1 MTSSQP
7 LSQPVQAAAPVT
19 AAWGAQAIWEQLVG
33 ALPGL
38 SVEVV
43 ARISSTNTALLD
55 RARVANSA
63 AESVESVAAADAV
76 EASGGEH
83 HSSSA
88 ALVKRSTE
96 SRAFGRRAVDWQ
108 PCLLVAEHQ
117 TAGRGRHGQ
126 QWHAAAGSS
135 LTFSLGLT
143 LNPPD
148 WAGLSLAVG
157 VALAE
162 ALEPLDALHPLHP
175 LTDGATS
182 PRLCI
187 KWPNDLWLMDVHPNP
202 EKGRAGPGRKLG
214 GVLIET
220 VASGSKR
227 LVVVG
232 VGLNV
237 QPMSLNPAQASTGT
251 ACLQELDAALDA
263 PTALA
268 RVALPLV
275 KALQLFERSGFA
287 AFADRFA
294 ARDLLFQRRVT
305 TTQAGSHGVL
315 MHGVLMHGVAQGVST
330 AGALQVQTAAGLQS
344 VSSGEVSVRPWS
356 ASGEPC

>member
-1 MTSSQP
+1 MTQSQP
-7 LSQPVQAAAPVT
+7 LAQTDQAAAPSPV
-19 AAWGAQAIWEQLVG
+19 AWGAQALWEQMVG
-33 ALPGL
+33 VLPGL

-43 ARISSTNTALLD
+43 ARISSTNTALLE

-63 AESVESVAAADAV
+63 EEPD
-76 EASGGEH
+76 ERGGD
-83 HSSSA
+83 A

-96 SRAFGRRAVDWQ
+96 SRAFGRRAADLQ

-117 TAGRGRHGQ
+117 TAGRGRHGHH
-126 QWHAAAGSS
+126 WHAAAGSS
-135 LTFSLGLT
+135 LTFSLCMT

-162 ALEPLDALHPLHP
+162 ALDP
-175 LTDGATS
+175 LTEGS
-182 PRLCI
+182 SRPRLSI
-187 KWPNDLWLMDVHPNP
+187 KWPNDLWLMDTDL
-202 EKGRAGPGRKLG
+202 GRAGSGRKLG

-220 VASGSKR
+220 VAFGDKR

-237 QPMSLNPAQASTGT
+237 LPMNLNAVQASTGT
-251 ACLQELDAALDA
+251 ACLQELDAAFDA

-268 RVALPLV
+268 RLALPLV
-275 KALQLFERSGFA
+275 SALQSFERSGFA

-294 ARDLLFQRRVT
+294 ARDLLFQRHIT
-305 TTQAGSHGVL
+305 TTQAGL
-315 MHGVLMHGVAQGVST
+315 PEGVAQGVSVD
-330 AGALQVQTAAGLQS
+330 GALLVQTPAGLQS
-344 VSSGEVSVRPWS
+344 VSSGEVSVRPLPS
-356 ASGEPC
+356 SGAPC

>member
-1 MTSSQP
+1 MTQTEP
-7 LSQPVQAAAPVT
+7 LVQAALAATPCHM
-19 AAWGAQAIWEQLVG
+19 AWGVESLWAQLVG
-33 ALPGL
+33 VLPGL

-43 ARISSTNTALLD
+43 ARIASTNSALLD
-55 RARVANSA
+55 RARVANGA
-63 AESVESVAAADAV
+63 LNDGDDAQ
-76 EASGGEH
+76 ASD
-83 HSSSA
+83 A

-96 SRAFGRRAVDWQ
+96 SRAFGRRAVDLQ

-117 TAGRGRHGQ
+117 TAGRGRHGHH
-126 QWHAAAGSS
+126 WHATPGSS

-157 VALAE
+157 VALA
-162 ALEPLDALHPLHP
+162 DALDPLVE
-175 LTDGATS
+175 GATS

-187 KWPNDLWLMDVHPNP
+187 KWPNDLWLMDANK
-202 EKGRAGPGRKLG
+202 EAKLARAGPGRKLG

-220 VASGSKR
+220 VASGAQR

-237 QPMSLNPAQASTGT
+237 LPMDLNAVQASTGT
-251 ACLQELDAALDA
+251 ACLRELNSAFDP

-268 RVALPLV
+268 RLVLPLV
-275 KALQLFERSGFA
+275 VALQTFERSGFA

-294 ARDLLFQRRVT
+294 ARDLLYQRRVT
-305 TTQAGSHGVL
+305 TTQAGL
-315 MHGVLMHGVAQGVST
+315 AEGVAQGVS
-330 AGALQVQTAAGLQS
+330 AQGALQVQTAAGLQS
-344 VSSGEVSVRPWS
+344 LSSGEVSVRPLQS
-356 ASGEPC
+356 TGAAC

>member
-1 MTSSQP
+1 MTQSEP
-7 LSQPVQAAAPVT
+7 LPQVATPCHMAWGVQAL
-19 AAWGAQAIWEQLVG
+19 WEQLVG
-33 ALPGL
+33 VLPGL

-43 ARISSTNTALLD
+43 ARISSTNSALLD
-55 RARVANSA
+55 RARVANGA
-63 AESVESVAAADAV
+63 LDDEEGQAGD
-76 EASGGEH
+76 
-83 HSSSA
+83 A
-88 ALVKRSTE
+88 ALVKRSAE
-96 SRAFGRRAVDWQ
+96 SRAFGRRAVDLQ

-117 TAGRGRHGQ
+117 TAGRGRHGHH
-126 QWHAAAGSS
+126 WHATAGNS

-143 LNPPD
+143 LNPPN

-162 ALEPLDALHPLHP
+162 ALDPLV
-175 LTDGATS
+175 GGSTS

-187 KWPNDLWLMDVHPNP
+187 KWPNDLWLMDVNP
-202 EKGRAGPGRKLG
+202 SPEQGRAGPGRKLG

-220 VASGSKR
+220 VASGDKR

-237 QPMSLNPAQASTGT
+237 LPLALNPAQASTGA
-251 ACLQELDAALDA
+251 ACLHELNAALDA
-263 PTALA
+263 PTTLA

-294 ARDLLFQRRVT
+294 ARDLLFQRRIT
-305 TTQAGSHGVL
+305 TTQAGLPEGI
-315 MHGVLMHGVAQGVST
+315 AQGVSM
-330 AGALQVQTAAGLQS
+330 AGALQVQTPSGLQS
-344 VSSGEVSVRPWS
+344 VSSGEVSVRPLLG
-356 ASGEPC
+356 SGAPC

>member
-1 MTSSQP
+1 MTQSQP
-7 LSQPVQAAAPVT
+7 LPHSAEAAAPSPV
-19 AAWGAQAIWEQLVG
+19 AWGAQALWEQLVG

-43 ARISSTNTALLD
+43 ARLSSTNSALLD
-55 RARVANSA
+55 RARVANGTQ
-63 AESVESVAAADAV
+63 DAHDDQ
-76 EASGGEH
+76 GND
-83 HSSSA
+83 A

-96 SRAFGRRAVDWQ
+96 SRAFGRRAVDLQ

-117 TAGRGRHGQ
+117 TAGRGRHGHH
-126 QWHAAAGSS
+126 WHAAAGSS

-162 ALEPLDALHPLHP
+162 ALDPLV
-175 LTDGATS
+175 DGHTS

-187 KWPNDLWLMDVHPNP
+187 KWPNDLWLMDASSDTAADTN
-202 EKGRAGPGRKLG
+202 AGQSGAGSGRKLG

-220 VASGSKR
+220 VASGDKR

-237 QPMSLNPAQASTGT
+237 LPLALNPAQASTGT

-268 RVALPLV
+268 RLALPLV
-275 KALQLFERSGFA
+275 NALHGFERSGFA

-294 ARDLLFQRRVT
+294 ARDMLFQRRIP
-305 TTQAGSHGVL
+305 TTQPGLVEGI
-315 MHGVLMHGVAQGVST
+315 AQGVSI
-330 AGALQVQTAAGLQS
+330 AGALQVLTTAGLQT
-344 VSSGEVSVRPWS
+344 VSSGEVSVRPLPTLG
-356 ASGEPC
+356 APC

>member
-1 MTSSQP
+1 MSLNQTQGQTAEPCLVSWGT
-7 LSQPVQAAAPVT
+7 QAL
-19 AAWGAQAIWEQLVG
+19 WEQLVG
-33 ALPGL
+33 VLPGL

-43 ARISSTNTALLD
+43 ARLSSTNTALLE
-55 RARVANSA
+55 RARVGSGAFEA
-63 AESVESVAAADAV
+63 DDLQDRSV
-76 EASGGEH
+76 
-83 HSSSA
+83 
-88 ALVKRSTE
+88 ALVKRSRE

-117 TAGRGRHGQ
+117 TAGRGRHGNH
-126 QWHAAAGSS
+126 WHASPGSS

-162 ALEPLDALHPLHP
+162 ALDPPVE
-175 LTDGATS
+175 GQTS

-187 KWPNDLWLMDVHPNP
+187 KWPNDLWLMDVSTDTAS
-202 EKGRAGPGRKLG
+202 GSAGPGRKLG

-220 VASGSKR
+220 VASGDKR

-237 QPMSLNPAQASTGT
+237 QAVGLNPAQASTGT
-251 ACLQELDAALDA
+251 ACLQELKPAFDA

-268 RVALPLV
+268 RLALPLV
-275 KALQLFERSGFA
+275 TALQEFERSGFA

-294 ARDLLFQRRVT
+294 ARDLLYQRRIT
-305 TTQAGSHGVL
+305 TTQVGLAE
-315 MHGVLMHGVAQGVST
+315 GVAQGVS
-330 AGALQVQTAAGLQS
+330 AQGALQVQTAAGLQE
-344 VSSGEVSVRPWS
+344 VSSGEVSVRPIQS
-356 ASGEPC
+356 EQSQQSQPQAGAPC

>member
-1 MTSSQP
+1 MTPGQSLP
-7 LSQPVQAAAPVT
+7 QAATPSVV
-19 AAWGAQAIWEQLVG
+19 WGAQALWEQLVV

-43 ARISSTNTALLD
+43 ARISSTNSALLD
-55 RARVANSA
+55 RARVANGA
-63 AESVESVAAADAV
+63 LDADDAQGSD
-76 EASGGEH
+76 AI
-83 HSSSA
+83 
-88 ALVKRSTE
+88 LIKRSTE
-96 SRAFGRRAVDWQ
+96 SRAFGRRAVDLQ

-117 TAGRGRHGQ
+117 TAGRGRHGHH
-126 QWHAAAGSS
+126 WHAAAGSS

-162 ALEPLDALHPLHP
+162 ALDPLV
-175 LTDGATS
+175 DGSTS

-187 KWPNDLWLMDVHPNP
+187 KWPNDLWLMDADADA
-202 EKGRAGPGRKLG
+202 KTSAGSTQGSARPGRKLG

-220 VASGSKR
+220 VASGDKR

-237 QPMSLNPAQASTGT
+237 LPMSLNLAQASTGT
-251 ACLQELDAALDA
+251 ACLQELNAGFDA
-263 PTALA
+263 PNVLA
-268 RVALPLV
+268 RLALPLV
-275 KALQLFERSGFA
+275 NALQTFERSGFA

-294 ARDLLFQRRVT
+294 ARDLLFQRRIT
-305 TTQAGSHGVL
+305 TTQAGL
-315 MHGVLMHGVAQGVST
+315 AEGVAQGVS
-330 AGALQVQTAAGLQS
+330 ARGELQVQTPAGLQT
-344 VSSGEVSVRPWS
+344 VSSGEVSVRPLPPS
-356 ASGEPC
+356 SSGASC

>member
-1 MTSSQP
+1 MTQS
-7 LSQPVQAAAPVT
+7 LPVPHASAPCNV
-19 AAWGAQAIWEQLVG
+19 AWRAQELWEQLVG

-43 ARISSTNTALLD
+43 ARISSTNSALLE

-63 AESVESVAAADAV
+63 VEGDVEHGSDAAQ
-76 EASGGEH
+76 
-83 HSSSA
+83 
-88 ALVKRSTE
+88 VKRSTE
-96 SRAFGRRAVDWQ
+96 SRAFGRRAADLQ

-117 TAGRGRHGQ
+117 TAGRGRHGH

-135 LTFSLGLT
+135 LTFSLALM

-162 ALEPLDALHPLHP
+162 ALDPLD
-175 LTDGATS
+175 TSQTS

-187 KWPNDLWLMDVHPNP
+187 KWPNDLWLMDP
-202 EKGRAGPGRKLG
+202 EQGRAGSGRKLG

-220 VASGSKR
+220 VASGEKR

-237 QPMSLNPAQASTGT
+237 RPMNLNPAQASTGM
-251 ACLQELDAALDA
+251 ACLQELDASLDA
-263 PTALA
+263 PAALA
-268 RVALPLV
+268 RLALPLV
-275 KALQLFERSGFA
+275 TALQSFERGGFA

-294 ARDLLFQRRVT
+294 ARDLLFQRHIT
-305 TTQAGSHGVL
+305 TTQAGL
-315 MHGVLMHGVAQGVST
+315 PEGVAQGVSA
-330 AGALQVQTAAGLQS
+330 AGALRVQTPAGLQS
-344 VSSGEVSVRPWS
+344 VSSGEVSVRPLPIP
-356 ASGEPC
+356 SGAAC

>member
-1 MTSSQP
+1 M
-7 LSQPVQAAAPVT
+7 
-19 AAWGAQAIWEQLVG
+19 AWGAQALWEQLVG

-43 ARISSTNTALLD
+43 ARISSTNSALLD
-55 RARVANSA
+55 RARVANGA
-63 AESVESVAAADAV
+63 LEDEQA
-76 EASGGEH
+76 
-83 HSSSA
+83 HSSDG

-96 SRAFGRRAVDWQ
+96 SRAFGRRAVDLQ

-117 TAGRGRHGQ
+117 TAGRGRHGHH
-126 QWHAAAGSS
+126 WHAAAGSS

-162 ALEPLDALHPLHP
+162 ALDPVIE
-175 LTDGATS
+175 GQTS

-187 KWPNDLWLMDVHPNP
+187 KWPNDLWLMDTDQ
-202 EKGRAGPGRKLG
+202 GRAGSGRKLG

-220 VASGSKR
+220 VASGDKR

-237 QPMSLNPAQASTGT
+237 LPLALNPAQASTGT
-251 ACLQELDAALDA
+251 ACLQELNATLDA

-268 RVALPLV
+268 RLALPLV
-275 KALQLFERSGFA
+275 NALQSFERSGFA

-294 ARDLLFQRRVT
+294 ARDLLFQRRIT
-305 TTQAGSHGVL
+305 TTQAGL
-315 MHGVLMHGVAQGVST
+315 PEGVALGVSMT
-330 AGALQVQTAAGLQS
+330 GALQVQTPAGLQI
-344 VSSGEVSVRPWS
+344 VSSGEVSVRPLPS
-356 ASGEPC
+356 LGAPC